1 MPFLKKQN
9 GAWCPNK
16 IVAFTGVLLPAA
28 WLIGR
33 FWTEDLGARPVTEA
47 IHFTG
52 DWAVRFLWITLAV
65 TPFARIF
72 RMPRWLL
79 ARRTLGV
86 ASFTYVF
93 AHLSLYVLDQKFNL
107 AVVASEIAMRF
118 YLTIGFIG
126 VVALATLAATSTDG
140 MIRRLGGAR
149 WCLLHRLCYPTAVI
163 ANLHFLLQTKND
175 VWQPVMMFGF
185 LLWLL
190 GYRVVQRYLHDPG
203 FTSLTVLGVVSAA
216 STAVFE
222 AAWYHFRSGVDA
234 WRVFQANLD
243 FSYDIRPAWYVL
255 AVTLAIVAAA
265 WVRRQYSQRKIS
277 RSKPSSAVSGV
288 ARPQSAS

>member
-16 IVAFTGVLLPAA
+16 IAAFTGVLLPAA

-52 DWAVRFLWITLAV
+52 DWAVRLLWITLAV

-93 AHLSLYVLDQKFNL
+93 AHLSLYVLDQKFDL
-107 AVVASEIAMRF
+107 VVVASEIAMRF

-126 VVALATLAATSTDG
+126 VVALATLTATSTDRHDPPVLAG
-140 MIRRLGGAR
+140 RDGACCTGSAIRRL
-149 WCLLHRLCYPTAVI
+149 
-163 ANLHFLLQTKND
+163 
-175 VWQPVMMFGF
+175 
-185 LLWLL
+185 
-190 GYRVVQRYLHDPG
+190 
-203 FTSLTVLGVVSAA
+203 SLPIFISFCKPRTM
-216 STAVFE
+216 
-222 AAWYHFRSGVDA
+222 SG
-234 WRVFQANLD
+234 
-243 FSYDIRPAWYVL
+243 S
-255 AVTLAIVAAA
+255 
-265 WVRRQYSQRKIS
+265 
-277 RSKPSSAVSGV
+277 PS
-288 ARPQSAS
+288 